1 MKKTSKPMERRTQL
15 KLGTRLL
22 LLLCIMGFGLIV
34 ASVAT
39 LLVIK
44 QSMLAMLTIQDI
56 FAFILPAVVAMAL
69 FYLRPLHVM
78 GLDRM
83 PSLKAL
89 AVVVVFYLVSLPA
102 MNWLVDFN
110 GSMVLPSWM
119 SGVEEAMRLAED
131 MAADATKQILDINT
145 IPQLLFCLFVVGL
158 MAGLS
163 EEMLFR
169 GAMQRTMQDSRLGAH
184 TAIWVTAIVFSAFH
198 MQFFGFLP
206 RMLLGAWLGYLFV
219 WTRSLWV
226 PIIAHTLNNSTVVV
240 MSYLAGKGV
249 VPEGFGDNLGLPA
262 DGAFPWMATAS
273 LVLSIAIALWA
284 ARSFRNEKKHGVGIS
299 DDTHTEAT
307 A

>member
-1 MKKTSKPMERRTQL
+1 MKKTSKPMEKRTQL

-22 LLLCIMGFGLIV
+22 LLLCIMGFGLMV

-39 LLVIK
+39 RLLIK

-119 SGVEEAMRLAED
+119 SGVEEAMRQAED

-249 VPEGFGDNLGLPA
+249 VSEGFGDNLGLPA

-284 ARSFRNEKKHGVGIS
+284 ARSFRNEKHGVEVS

>member
-1 MKKTSKPMERRTQL
+1 MERRTQL

-22 LLLCIMGFGLIV
+22 LLLCIMGFGLMV
-34 ASVAT
+34 ASVET
-39 LLVIK
+39 KLLIK

-119 SGVEEAMRLAED
+119 SGVEEAMRQAED

-273 LVLSIAIALWA
+273 LMLSIAIALWA
-284 ARSFRNEKKHGVGIS
+284 ARSFRNEKHGVEVS
-299 DDTHTEAT
+299 DGTHTEAT

>member
-119 SGVEEAMRLAED
+119 SGVEEAMRQAED

-284 ARSFRNEKKHGVGIS
+284 ARSFRNEKHGVEVS
-299 DDTHTEAT
+299 DGTHTEAT

>member
-22 LLLCIMGFGLIV
+22 LLLCIMGFGLMV

-39 LLVIK
+39 KLLIK

-119 SGVEEAMRLAED
+119 SGVEEAMRQAED

-284 ARSFRNEKKHGVGIS
+284 ARSFRNEKHGVEVS

>member
-1 MKKTSKPMERRTQL
+1 
-15 KLGTRLL
+15 
-22 LLLCIMGFGLIV
+22 
-34 ASVAT
+34 
-39 LLVIK
+39 
-44 QSMLAMLTIQDI
+44 
-56 FAFILPAVVAMAL
+56 
-69 FYLRPLHVM
+69 
-78 GLDRM
+78 
-83 PSLKAL
+83 
-89 AVVVVFYLVSLPA
+89 
-102 MNWLVDFN
+102 
-110 GSMVLPSWM
+110 
-119 SGVEEAMRLAED
+119 MRQAED

-284 ARSFRNEKKHGVGIS
+284 ARSFRNEKHGVEVR

>member
-1 MKKTSKPMERRTQL
+1 MERRTQL

-39 LLVIK
+39 KLLIK

-119 SGVEEAMRLAED
+119 SGVEEAMRQAED

-145 IPQLLFCLFVVGL
+145 IPQLLSCLFVVGL

-273 LVLSIAIALWA
+273 LVLSVAIALWA
-284 ARSFRNEKKHGVGIS
+284 ARSFRNEKHGVEVSATIDGRINKL
-299 DDTHTEAT
+299 HEA
-307 A
+307 

>member
-44 QSMLAMLTIQDI
+44 QGMLAMLTIQDI

-119 SGVEEAMRLAED
+119 SGVEEAMRQAED

-284 ARSFRNEKKHGVGIS
+284 ARSFRNEKHGVEVS

>member
-22 LLLCIMGFGLIV
+22 LLLCIMGFGLMV

-39 LLVIK
+39 KLLIK

-119 SGVEEAMRLAED
+119 SGVEEAMRQAED

-206 RMLLGAWLGYLFV
+206 RMLLGAWFGYVMLWCGEV
-219 WTRSLWV
+219 WT
-226 PIIAHTLNNSTVVV
+226 PIIAHSLNNGLVVLFTF
-240 MSYLAGKGV
+240 LANNHYIDGNVIETLG
-249 VPEGFGDNLGLPA
+249 VPEQGEQPLLAMGS
-262 DGAFPWMATAS
+262 AFATVIIIW
-273 LVLSIAIALWA
+273 LFM
-284 ARSFRNEKKHGVGIS
+284 RKKK
-299 DDTHTEAT
+299 TEI
-307 A
+307 

>member
-22 LLLCIMGFGLIV
+22 LLLCIMGFGLMV
-34 ASVAT
+34 AAVAT
-39 LLVIK
+39 KLLIK

-119 SGVEEAMRLAED
+119 SGVEEAMRQAED

-284 ARSFRNEKKHGVGIS
+284 ARSFRNEKHGVEVS

>member
-22 LLLCIMGFGLIV
+22 LLLCIMGFGLMV

-39 LLVIK
+39 RLLIK

-119 SGVEEAMRLAED
+119 SGVEEAMRQAED

-284 ARSFRNEKKHGVGIS
+284 ARSFRNEKHGVEVSGG
-299 DDTHTEAT
+299 THTEAT

>member
-34 ASVAT
+34 ATVAT
-39 LLVIK
+39 KLLIK

-119 SGVEEAMRLAED
+119 SGVEEAMRQAED

-284 ARSFRNEKKHGVGIS
+284 ARSFRNEKHGVEVS

>member
-1 MKKTSKPMERRTQL
+1 MEKRTQL

-22 LLLCIMGFGLIV
+22 LLLCIMGFGLMV

-39 LLVIK
+39 RLLIK

-119 SGVEEAMRLAED
+119 SGVEEAMRQAED

-262 DGAFPWMATAS
+262 DGAFPLMATAS

-284 ARSFRNEKKHGVGIS
+284 ARSFRNEKHGVEVS

>member
-119 SGVEEAMRLAED
+119 SGVEEAMRQAED

-284 ARSFRNEKKHGVGIS
+284 ARSFRNEKHGVEVS

>member
-1 MKKTSKPMERRTQL
+1 M
-15 KLGTRLL
+15 
-22 LLLCIMGFGLIV
+22 V
-34 ASVAT
+34 ASVET
-39 LLVIK
+39 KLLIK

-119 SGVEEAMRLAED
+119 SGVEEAMRQAED

-206 RMLLGAWLGYLFV
+206 RMLLGAWVGYLFV

-273 LVLSIAIALWA
+273 LMLSIAIALWA
-284 ARSFRNEKKHGVGIS
+284 ARSFRNEKHGVEVS
-299 DDTHTEAT
+299 DGTHTEAP